1 MSACTSGLPLR
12 LSPLEDLDRLA
23 GLDLDDCL
31 LPAGPSAFG
40 HAAALGLRAHLDHVH
55 ALNVHVEE
63 LLHGLADLGLVRVR
77 VDAERV
83 AVVLLDLLVAL
94 LRDHGREQDLVGV
107 KAHEAL
113 PWTSS
118 SAPSLTSSER
128 AQTIAV
134 ISISDGVTT
143 CTPSRLR
150 NDFVIASWSS

>member
-1 MSACTSGLPLR
+1 MSACSDEWPSGLC
-12 LSPLEDLDRLA
+12 SFEDLDRLA
-23 GLDLDDCL
+23 GLDLDDRL
-31 LPAGPSAFG
+31 LPAGPAALG

-55 ALNVHVEE
+55 ALDVHVEE
-63 LLHGLADLGLVRVR
+63 LLHGLADLGLVCVR

-83 AVVLLDLLVAL
+83 TMVLLDLLVAL
-94 LRDHGREQDLVGV
+94 LGDHGREQDLVGM

-143 CTPSRLR
+143 CPPSRLR